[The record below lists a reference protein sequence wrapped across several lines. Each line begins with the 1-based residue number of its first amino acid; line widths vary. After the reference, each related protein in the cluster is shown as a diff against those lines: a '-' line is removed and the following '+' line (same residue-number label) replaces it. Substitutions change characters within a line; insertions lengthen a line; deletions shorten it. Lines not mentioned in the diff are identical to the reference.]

1 MEYDNDALWCGVVVC
16 NPFSDWYVIRLLSYY
31 GRWHHIGIHWPC
43 RLVHGRQFIS
53 ALTSRSIQPPPTGP
67 TVFTISYDPSTTT
80 LRVYLNDVMMREVK
94 SFGIY
99 SAGGTDG
106 RSALSGA
113 TASASASSAQNP
125 AEVLAEKEV
134 WIGAMACSP
143 LGSEKE
149 GEMARATFRDLA
161 VRDGTR

>member
-1 MEYDNDALWCGVVVC
+1 M
-16 NPFSDWYVIRLLSYY
+16 
-31 GRWHHIGIHWPC
+31 
-43 RLVHGRQFIS
+43 
-53 ALTSRSIQPPPTGP
+53 
-67 TVFTISYDPSTTT
+67 
-80 LRVYLNDVMMREVK
+80 YLNDDMMREVK

-113 TASASASSAQNP
+113 TASASSAKNSE
-125 AEVLAEKEV
+125 EVLAEKEV

-149 GEMARATFRDLA
+149 GEMAMATFRDLA
-161 VRDGTR
+161 VREGTR